1 MKKLLP
7 LVLILI
13 GTGAG
18 VGAGIYLR
26 PEPDMTEEG
35 VTTKAAKSE
44 AKMDETVEDGT
55 HEYFKMSNQLVV
67 PVIKEDRVKAL
78 VVMSLSL
85 EVPVGQKDV
94 VYAREPR
101 LRDSFLRVLFD
112 HSNIGGFDGAF
123 TNPSNL
129 NVVRNAL
136 KTAAQRD
143 LGERISD
150 VLIVE
155 IARQDY

>member
-7 LVLILI
+7 LILILI

-26 PEPDMTEEG
+26 PEPDIAEES
-35 VTTKAAKSE
+35 VASE
-44 AKMDETVEDGT
+44 AVKPEAKTDEPGQDGM
-55 HEYFKMSNQLVV
+55 HEYFKMSNQFVV

-129 NVVRNAL
+129 DVVRTAL
-136 KTAAQRD
+136 KTVAQRD
-143 LGERISD
+143 MGERISD
-150 VLIVE
+150 VLIIE